1 MPQTP
6 NPTYYDRVRL
16 SNDTYSFRFNSL
28 EDIDR
33 FIDDAKKTSLGDA
46 RTILNQNLNTKIS
59 DNLIRFNGN
68 DWFGSTNVAEIS
80 NTSNYMYANELS
92 NLLSNFNNSISS
104 VNFSDL
110 DQTKAIK
117 FTEKEIGVFSFDL
130 ASLGLIPVYE
140 YYSKLLNRIV
150 DANYVE
156 SVLLK
161 NGRREYYHV
170 YLPYIKEH
178 RCNYNIKQ
186 GGFYSDILQ
195 LVIPKELLIH
205 VQTANDDYFIYPE
218 RQEIKRHQVEKIQ
231 KLDKNGKKKW
241 TTTFKKSFIEI
252 PKVEKPLPR
261 IDIIVPVAYNVSNTA
276 QEIKYNSLA
285 LIKLVENLS
294 NIGINVRVIAS
305 YSTQELVRYDDTIF
319 SYITIK
325 KEDEPLDK
333 NKMGILLSDAR
344 YYRLKRFDFIT
355 SMYSD
360 INKEDVVDG
369 AWMTITD
376 ATTIKNNYIEFLA
389 QQSNPSDIL
398 ASQNPNSKIVTTP
411 VTTLQDAI
419 DTYTNLINQIRRV

>member
-16 SNDTYSFRFNSL
+16 SNNTYSFRFNSL

-33 FIDDAKKTSLGDA
+33 FIDDAKRTSLGNA
-46 RTILNQNLNTKIS
+46 RTVLNENINTKIS
-59 DNLIRFNGN
+59 NRLRQVTGN
-68 DWFGSTNVAEIS
+68 NWFGSRDVARIS
-80 NTSNYMYANELS
+80 DTSNYMYANELP
-92 NLLSNFNNSISS
+92 NLLSNFNNNISS

-170 YLPYIKEH
+170 NLPYIKEH

-195 LVIPKELLIH
+195 LVIPKELLVH
-205 VQTANDDYFIYPE
+205 VQTANDDYYVYPE

-261 IDIIVPVAYNVSNTA
+261 IDIIVPVAYNVSNSSE
-276 QEIKYNSLA
+276 EIKYNSLA

-305 YSTQELVRYDDTIF
+305 YSVGDMFSTRNPIF

-344 YYRLKRFDFIT
+344 YYRVKRFDLIT

-360 INKEDVVDG
+360 TNREDVTNG
-369 AWMTITD
+369 AWSTITD

>member
-1 MPQTP
+1 
-6 NPTYYDRVRL
+6 
-16 SNDTYSFRFNSL
+16 
-28 EDIDR
+28 
-33 FIDDAKKTSLGDA
+33 
-46 RTILNQNLNTKIS
+46 
-59 DNLIRFNGN
+59 
-68 DWFGSTNVAEIS
+68 
-80 NTSNYMYANELS
+80 
-92 NLLSNFNNSISS
+92 
-104 VNFSDL
+104 
-110 DQTKAIK
+110 
-117 FTEKEIGVFSFDL
+117 
-130 ASLGLIPVYE
+130 
-140 YYSKLLNRIV
+140 
-150 DANYVE
+150 
-156 SVLLK
+156 
-161 NGRREYYHV
+161 
-170 YLPYIKEH
+170 
-178 RCNYNIKQ
+178 
-186 GGFYSDILQ
+186 
-195 LVIPKELLIH
+195 

-305 YSTQELVRYDDTIF
+305 YSTRELVNYDDTIF

-360 INKEDVVDG
+360 INRENVVDG

-376 ATTIKNNYIEFLA
+376 ANEIKRNYMEFLA